1 MTSLHVVGSI
11 HWRPSPEDPFE
22 DLEIDL
28 DQKPPAEL
36 DQTLDEYAAEQLL
49 LSVRAADPSIN
60 A

>member
-11 HWRPSPEDPFE
+11 QWRPSPEDPFE
-22 DLEIDL
+22 DLDIDV
-28 DQKPPAEL
+28 DQEQPAEL